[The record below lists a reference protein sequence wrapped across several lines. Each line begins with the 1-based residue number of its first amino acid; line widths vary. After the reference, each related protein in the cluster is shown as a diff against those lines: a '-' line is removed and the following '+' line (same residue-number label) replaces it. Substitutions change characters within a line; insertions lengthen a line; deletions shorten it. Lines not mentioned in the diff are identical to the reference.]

1 MQKISQFFQKNYLL
15 LTLFAASIGTR
26 IFYFGRPNEIV
37 FDEVY
42 FGKFVINYFS
52 ASNYFD
58 IHPPFGKLLIF
69 FFAKIFGFNFL
80 ENVAPETL
88 LADPK
93 NLFILRLMPLIFG
106 VLLIP
111 LVYKFVE
118 LISKSKKTAALSTFF
133 ILSDNA
139 FLIYSH
145 YLFLDIILVFFGI
158 LALYLFFLGLNYQ
171 RKEKFHIS
179 CDRIKCEKTTTKG
192 QILYFLLSALV
203 LGATISIKWTGLA
216 IFGIIIATLIWK
228 TVRKGLTLKIS
239 FVSLVIFIIIPVIFY
254 LATFAIHFALL
265 KKSGPDDGFFSTAYL
280 KTLKN
285 YSASPDIMPLSF
297 FGKFKE
303 INKTMFTSN
312 SKLSA
317 THPYSSK
324 WWQWP
329 FSQKPIYLWQ
339 GKIMNMNMNKKT
351 ANLWL
356 FGNLIIWLASFLGI
370 VFTAIAILFKRL
382 RKKLPTI
389 IFWLLFAYLANLLP
403 FIFIKRVLFL
413 YHYFFAITFAI
424 IILSIFLERIM
435 TLYPKYKIAVY
446 LFLILTF
453 IFFIVFSPLS
463 YGFSESV
470 RLYNFQL
477 KIIL

>member
-1 MQKISQFFQKNYLL
+1 MKKISQFFQKNYLL
-15 LTLFAASIGTR
+15 LTLFLVSIGTR
-26 IFYFGRPNEIV
+26 IFYFSRQNEIV

-42 FGKFVINYFS
+42 FGKFAINYFFGT
-52 ASNYFD
+52 NYFD

-69 FFAKIFGFNFL
+69 FFDKIFGFNFL

-93 NLFILRLMPLIFG
+93 NLFISRLIPLIFG
-106 VLLIP
+106 ILLIP

-118 LISKSKKTAALSTFF
+118 LICKSRKIAFFAAFL
-133 ILSDNA
+133 ILFDNA

-145 YLFLDIILVFFGI
+145 YIFLDIILVFFGI

-171 RKEKFHIS
+171 KKEKFHIS
-179 CDRIKCEKTTTKG
+179 CDRIKCRTTTKR
-192 QILYFLLSALV
+192 QILYFLLSALAI
-203 LGATISIKWTGLA
+203 GETISIKWTGLA

-228 TVRKGLTLKIS
+228 TIKRRLTLKIS
-239 FVSLVIFIIIPVIFY
+239 FASLVIFIIIPAIFY
-254 LATFAIHFALL
+254 LAIFAIHFALL

-285 YSASPDIMPLSF
+285 YSASPNIMPLSF

-312 SKLSA
+312 YKLSA

-324 WWQWP
+324 WYKWP

-339 GKIMNMNMNKKT
+339 GKIVNMNQKT

-356 FGNLIIWLASFLGI
+356 FGNLIIWLTSFLGI
-370 VFTAIAILFKRL
+370 IFTAIAILFKRL
-382 RKKLPTI
+382 RKKMPTI

-403 FIFIKRVLFL
+403 FIFIKRALFL
-413 YHYFFAITFAI
+413 YHYLFAITFAI

-446 LFLILTF
+446 LFLVLAF
-453 IFFIVFSPLS
+453 IFFVVFSPLS
-463 YGFSESV
+463 YGFPESV
-470 RLYNFQL
+470 KLYNFQL